1 MLWALCPSCLKA
13 ESPGTAPLGF
23 WNRQQP
29 KPSSGAAAVN
39 NPQPV
44 SSWNFLEKKKK
55 KKEREKEKHNCWK
68 KADVLAKTAL
78 RAKALIGQRVF
89 LQRRRVEVKRS
100 RQMEVPR
107 LERESPSSAGSICL
121 GEEEE
126 GAGSGVALGPSGAPM
141 LEVGAFSLIS
151 GVFEPREKRP
161 RRWARAKA
169 AHSIRSDRTAL
180 LHLPPG
186 PVTMRALCLVLL
198 GLPALLVQGQYSRFE
213 GITYPEP
220 VQYSQYDQQA
230 EIQDYYDYHDVT
242 PRTPEEQFRY
252 QSQQQSQQEIVP
264 APTPAAAPETEPTE
278 PGPLDCREEQ
288 YPCTRLYSVHKP
300 CKQCLNEI
308 CFYSLRRVYV
318 INKEI
323 CVRTVCAHE
332 ELLRAD
338 LCRDKFSK
346 CGVMAT
352 SGLCQTVVASCA
364 RSCGGC

>member
-1 MLWALCPSCLKA
+1 L
-13 ESPGTAPLGF
+13 
-23 WNRQQP
+23 
-29 KPSSGAAAVN
+29 
-39 NPQPV
+39 
-44 SSWNFLEKKKK
+44 
-55 KKEREKEKHNCWK
+55 
-68 KADVLAKTAL
+68 LA
-78 RAKALIGQRVF
+78 
-89 LQRRRVEVKRS
+89 
-100 RQMEVPR
+100 
-107 LERESPSSAGSICL
+107 
-121 GEEEE
+121 
-126 GAGSGVALGPSGAPM
+126 
-141 LEVGAFSLIS
+141 
-151 GVFEPREKRP
+151 
-161 RRWARAKA
+161 
-169 AHSIRSDRTAL
+169 
-180 LHLPPG
+180 
-186 PVTMRALCLVLL
+186 
-198 GLPALLVQGQYSRFE
+198 QGQYSRFE

-230 EIQDYYDYHDVT
+230 EIQDYYDYHGECFPGGCWGGGIGILGRPCTGCVLADVT
-242 PRTPEEQFRY
+242 PRAPEEQFRY
-252 QSQQQSQQEIVP
+252 QSQQQSQQETVP
-264 APTPAAAPETEPTE
+264 APTPAAVPETEPTE

-352 SGLCQTVVASCA
+352 SGLCQTVGASCA

>member
-1 MLWALCPSCLKA
+1 MGRMRFLRDEPWWGRGFVPVGLQEA
-13 ESPGTAPLGF
+13 AP
-23 WNRQQP
+23 
-29 KPSSGAAAVN
+29 
-39 NPQPV
+39 
-44 SSWNFLEKKKK
+44 
-55 KKEREKEKHNCWK
+55 
-68 KADVLAKTAL
+68 
-78 RAKALIGQRVF
+78 
-89 LQRRRVEVKRS
+89 
-100 RQMEVPR
+100 
-107 LERESPSSAGSICL
+107 
-121 GEEEE
+121 E
-126 GAGSGVALGPSGAPM
+126 GAGMVLERTRRPEGFWGEIHGIGAGQGPWKTPPAASRPALP
-141 LEVGAFSLIS
+141 LH
-151 GVFEPREKRP
+151 
-161 RRWARAKA
+161 
-169 AHSIRSDRTAL
+169 HSTR
-180 LHLPPG
+180 
-186 PVTMRALCLVLL
+186 MRATGLFVLCLPVLL
-198 GLPALLVQGQYSRFE
+198 AQGQYSRFE

-242 PRTPEEQFRY
+242 PRAPEEQFRY
-252 QSQQQSQQEIVP
+252 QSQQQSQQETVP
-264 APTPAAAPETEPTE
+264 APTPAAVPETEPTE

-352 SGLCQTVVASCA
+352 SGLCQSVGASCA

>member
-1 MLWALCPSCLKA
+1 
-13 ESPGTAPLGF
+13 
-23 WNRQQP
+23 
-29 KPSSGAAAVN
+29 
-39 NPQPV
+39 
-44 SSWNFLEKKKK
+44 
-55 KKEREKEKHNCWK
+55 
-68 KADVLAKTAL
+68 
-78 RAKALIGQRVF
+78 
-89 LQRRRVEVKRS
+89 
-100 RQMEVPR
+100 
-107 LERESPSSAGSICL
+107 
-121 GEEEE
+121 
-126 GAGSGVALGPSGAPM
+126 
-141 LEVGAFSLIS
+141 
-151 GVFEPREKRP
+151 
-161 RRWARAKA
+161 
-169 AHSIRSDRTAL
+169 
-180 LHLPPG
+180 
-186 PVTMRALCLVLL
+186 MRAVGLFLLC
-198 GLPALLVQGQYSRFE
+198 LPALLVQGQYSRFE

-220 VQYSQYDQQA
+220 VQYSQYDQQS

-242 PRTPEEQFRY
+242 PRAPEEQFRY

-308 CFYSLRRVYV
+308 CFYRRAGGGGASLTPSPHILGTPLCFCTNSPPIFFYLPPHTSSLRRVYV